1 MLGTSEDRYQR
12 EYMTSSAG
20 YRAIDLFAAIG
31 GITIRLFAAVGRIT
45 LFAWTIVS
53 RALRPPYYP
62 LSVLE
67 QLLHIGWF
75 SLPVVGMTAIFTG
88 AALAQQ
94 IYVGSSRLSAESAV
108 PAIVVIGIVREL
120 GPVLVGLMVAG
131 RVSSAMAAEIGT
143 MRVTEQL
150 DALVTLRTDPYR
162 YLIAPRL
169 LASVIA
175 LPLLVLIANVIGV
188 FGGYLLA
195 VYKLG
200 FNAASYLATS
210 RQFLE
215 VDDLVMSMVKAAV
228 FGFFIALMGCYHG
241 FRSDGGA
248 AGVGKATTN
257 AVVSAFVLILL
268 SNLLITIAAFG

>member
-1 MLGTSEDRYQR
+1 
-12 EYMTSSAG
+12 MTRRAANPAISA
-20 YRAIDLFAAIG
+20 
-31 GITIRLFAAVGRIT
+31 FAAVGAIVIGAFATVGRVT
-45 LFAWTIVS
+45 LFAWQTIV
-53 RALRPPYYP
+53 RALLPPYYP
-62 LSVLE
+62 LRLLE
-67 QLLHIGWF
+67 QLLHIGWY
-75 SLPVVGMTAIFTG
+75 SLPVVGLTAIFTG

-94 IYVGSSRLSAESAV
+94 IYVGGSRLSVQSAV

-150 DALVTLRTDPYR
+150 DALATLRTDPYR
-162 YLIAPRL
+162 FLIAPRL
-169 LASVIA
+169 FASVIA
-175 LPLLVLIANVIGV
+175 LPILVLIANAIGV
-188 FGGYLLA
+188 FGGYLLS

-200 FNAASYLATS
+200 FNAASYLETT
-210 RQFLE
+210 RRVLE
-215 VDDLVMSMVKAAV
+215 PDDLAMSLVKAAV

-257 AVVSAFVLILL
+257 AVVSAFVMILL
-268 SNLLITIAAFG
+268 ANLLITLMAFG